1 MLHLLSRTAAT
12 LGVLL
17 LTMCLAEL
25 ALAGV
30 RLLRAER
37 PRSAATVVVPEN
49 FWSALREMEQ
59 QARAM
64 GLR

>member
-1 MLHLLSRTAAT
+1 MAAL

-17 LTMCLAEL
+17 LTICLAEL

-30 RLLRAER
+30 RVLLAER
-37 PRSAATVVVPEN
+37 PRSAVQMEPPEN
-49 FWSALREMEQ
+49 FWSTLREMEA

>member
-1 MLHLLSRTAAT
+1 MLHLLSRVAAA

-17 LTMCLAEL
+17 LTICMAEL

-30 RLLRAER
+30 RLLLAER
-37 PRSAATVVVPEN
+37 PRSAIQIEVPEN
-49 FWSALREMEQ
+49 FWNALRQMET

>member
-1 MLHLLSRTAAT
+1 MSRLLSRVAAA

-17 LTMCLAEL
+17 LTIGLAEL

-30 RLLRAER
+30 RLLLAER
-37 PRSAATVVVPEN
+37 PRSTVQMEVPEN
-49 FWSALREMEQ
+49 FWNALREMEE

-64 GLR
+64 GFR

>member
-1 MLHLLSRTAAT
+1 MLHLLSRSVTAV
-12 LGVLL
+12 GVLL
-17 LTMCLAEL
+17 LTIFLAEL

-30 RLLRAER
+30 RLLLAER
-37 PRSAATVVVPEN
+37 VRPAARVEVPEHH
-49 FWSALREMEQ
+49 WSALRDMHE

>member
-1 MLHLLSRTAAT
+1 MLHLLSRVVAM

-17 LTMCLAEL
+17 VAICLEEL
-25 ALAGV
+25 ALAGA
-30 RLLRAER
+30 RLLLAEWPR
-37 PRSAATVVVPEN
+37 PAAVAEVPEN
-49 FWSALREMEQ
+49 FWSALREMQE

>member
-1 MLHLLSRTAAT
+1 MLHLLSRVVAA

-17 LTMCLAEL
+17 VTICLAEL
-25 ALAGV
+25 ALAGAT
-30 RLLRAER
+30 LLVAER
-37 PRSAATVVVPEN
+37 PRPSARAEVPEN
-49 FWSALREMEQ
+49 FWSVLREMEA

>member
-1 MLHLLSRTAAT
+1 MLHLLYRAAAA
-12 LGVLL
+12 LGLLL
-17 LTMCLAEL
+17 LTICVAEF
-25 ALAGV
+25 AVAGV
-30 RLLRAER
+30 RLLLAER
-37 PRSAATVVVPEN
+37 PRSAPRMEVPEN

>member
-1 MLHLLSRTAAT
+1 MFHLLSRLVAA

-17 LTMCLAEL
+17 LTILLAEL

-37 PRSAATVVVPEN
+37 PVQAVSIAVPED
-49 FWSALREMEQ
+49 FWSALRKMEE

>member
-1 MLHLLSRTAAT
+1 MRHLLSRVVAA

-17 LTMCLAEL
+17 VTICLAEL
-25 ALAGV
+25 ALAGA
-30 RLLRAER
+30 RLLLAER
-37 PRSAATVVVPEN
+37 PRPAARVEVPEN
-49 FWSALREMEQ
+49 FWSALREMEA

>member
-1 MLHLLSRTAAT
+1 MLHLLSRVVAI

-17 LTMCLAEL
+17 GTICLAEL
-25 ALAGV
+25 ALAGA
-30 RLLRAER
+30 RLLLAER
-37 PRSAATVVVPEN
+37 PRPAAHAEMPEN
-49 FWSALREMEQ
+49 FWSALREMEK